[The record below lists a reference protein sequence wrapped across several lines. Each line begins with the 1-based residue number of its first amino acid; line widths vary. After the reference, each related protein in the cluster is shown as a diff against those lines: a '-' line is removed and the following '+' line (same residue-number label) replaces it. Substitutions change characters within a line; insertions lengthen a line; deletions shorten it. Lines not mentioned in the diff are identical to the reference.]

1 MTRWVMGPRLSAPLL
16 AVGLVVAAG
25 CTGVL
30 DDGAESAESEGPAE
44 SVGPADA
51 AGSDSQD
58 ATSSGG
64 DLGPGEAFEVRRLS
78 DGDSGILVIDG
89 DEIEFRLLGYNAP
102 ERFEGDDGPLSC
114 NGEAAEV
121 ALRQLLTEAGPAAS
135 FIGSETD
142 RFGRTLGDVVIE
154 GRSVVNELVSG
165 GWGLAT
171 GDTGRRDLMEE
182 AAAEGRGLWGPGCGV
197 PIADGMAVDRV
208 EPDPPGRDEEDLN
221 GEFVELVNL
230 GDEAI
235 DLDGWDIRDDSSSH
249 RFDLGGTIEPGGRLV
264 VRTGSGES
272 GGGELFLGSRS
283 PVWSNR
289 GDTVLVIDPQGVVA
303 AWAFVN

>member
-154 GRSVVNELVSG
+154 GRSVVNELVAG

-182 AAAEGRGLWGPGCGV
+182 AAAEGRGLWGSGCGT